1 MAIPKVLQATED
13 VLIDRL
19 AKYAPLV
26 TNPDTILETGF
37 YTYVDEVKYFL
48 KVETCSDGS
57 QIMQTRFN
65 LSEDSYMNEYRISY
79 DGGTSWSA
87 WKLSNDTMAYILADQ
102 IFSNLYTRN
111 PVLEIFQV
119 SKTIATTD
127 WVEDTEK
134 SRYTATISDTS
145 ITSDRDV
152 DIVIADA
159 QKGLYNI
166 VALDP
171 AEGSVTVFTDSLP
184 EENISVRLI
193 IRAVLSV

>member
-48 KVETCSDGS
+48 KVETCNDGS
-57 QIMQTRFN
+57 PIMQTRVN
-65 LSEDSYMNEYRISY
+65 LSGDSYMKEYRISY
-79 DGGTSWSA
+79 DGGTSWRD
-87 WKLSNDTMAYILADQ
+87 WNLSNDTQAYIMANQ
-102 IFSNLYTRN
+102 IFGDLYTQS
-111 PVLEIFQV
+111 PVLEIAQV

-127 WVEDTEK
+127 WVEDTEN
-134 SRYTATISDTS
+134 SRYTATISDIR

-159 QKGLYNI
+159 QKGLYNL

-193 IRAVLSV
+193 IRAVLAV